1 MLSSL
6 HRKWGFIG
14 EMHATTSDTSLK
26 KHRMHIWSHILCVT
40 CIVAK
45 AWSHSASPPVAG
57 WMRRKWRLA
66 RVKRETKDTFGAIT
80 RGTDENAPLQAHN
93 GDGQRGKNGQRRRW
107 WWRKKRR
114 KYKWW
119 NAYTVIMHMMFTIS
133 ISPYVALEMH
143 RSWLAHADGS
153 TTRCRRRK
161 YK

>member
-93 GDGQRGKNGQRRRW
+93 GDGQRGKNGQRRRR
-107 WWRKKRR
+107 WWRKKEENINGETLTQLLCTWCSLFRFR
-114 KYKWW
+114 
-119 NAYTVIMHMMFTIS
+119 HMWPSKCIE
-133 ISPYVALEMH
+133 A
-143 RSWLAHADGS
+143 G
-153 TTRCRRRK
+153 
-161 YK
+161 